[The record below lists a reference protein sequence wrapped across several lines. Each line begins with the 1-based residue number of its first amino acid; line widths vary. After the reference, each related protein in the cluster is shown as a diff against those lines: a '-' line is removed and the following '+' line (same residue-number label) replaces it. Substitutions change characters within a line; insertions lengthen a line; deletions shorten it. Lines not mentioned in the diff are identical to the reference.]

1 MEGIVGG
8 PRDRNSGLY
17 WNPLPRLVSLAEC
30 GIAHEEVFR
39 RMLSLEKKRAQRSGK
54 IFLVALLE
62 MESAIASDRNRDKNR
77 EKEHK
82 AMARILSLLAST
94 TRETDMTGWYK
105 DHSVVGVMFR
115 EVRTDCRSLILAT
128 IAARLRKTLESHLA
142 AQPCGPLAISLE
154 IFPEP
159 REERIPPH
167 FSSPAL
173 DGEIAASEAARRIG

>member
-8 PRDRNSGLY
+8 RRDRNSGLY

-30 GIAHEEVFR
+30 SIPREEVFR
-39 RMLSLEKKRAQRSGK
+39 RMLLLEKKRAQRSGK

-62 MESAIASDRNRDKNR
+62 MESVLAIDRNRDKHR
-77 EKEHK
+77 EREQKTL
-82 AMARILSLLAST
+82 ARIVSLLAST

-115 EVRTDCRSLILAT
+115 EVGTDCRSLILAT

-159 REERIPPH
+159 LEERIPPH
-167 FSSPAL
+167 FSNPAM
-173 DGEIAASEAARRIG
+173 DAEIAAGEEARRLG